1 MKVRIN
7 PTGGFEGEYIE
18 LTPIGLNGFK
28 LEVWRPNEK
37 TPYWTLNCDE
47 EEAGFFMRALDLLAG
62 FR

>member
-7 PTGGFEGEYIE
+7 TNDELKEYIE
-18 LTPIGLNGFK
+18 LIPMGVHGFRM
-28 LEVWRPNEK
+28 EVWREGEK
-37 TPYWTLNCDE
+37 IPYWARSFSD